1 MTIEAPPTD
10 PEATRPASSRT
21 APAVPA
27 VRSRRRAPERREIAL
42 TLGLVLLLNIPG
54 GFLQLA
60 NLRWGLL
67 ATQILFIA
75 APVFLAI
82 RLFYL
87 DARAVLPLRWPGPA
101 FLAGAAL
108 GIAGLNHFLNYA
120 LIWQDRF
127 LPLPGLWQGL
137 FEDLAAYEGP
147 ADLVLLL
154 LLVGV
159 VPAVCEELLFRGF
172 VQAGLLREFESAPK
186 AILVGALVF
195 AGFHL
200 NPWRLSVLLVIGL
213 YLGFLTQRSASLL
226 PAMLAHALNNVLSIS
241 LAELPDAWRSSLVQ
255 SPWSHAGAA
264 VCVVA
269 ATLLLR
275 PSSWRPEIRML

>member
-1 MTIEAPPTD
+1 MTIETPPDD
-10 PEATRPASSRT
+10 PDPPQPASSGDA
-21 APAVPA
+21 APARA
-27 VRSRRRAPERREIAL
+27 ARFLRRAPERREIAL

-87 DARAVLPLRWPGPA
+87 DPRAVLPLRWPGPA
-101 FLAGAAL
+101 LLAGAAL

-120 LIWQDRF
+120 LLWQDRYF
-127 LPLPGLWQGL
+127 PLPGLWQGL
-137 FEDLAAYEGP
+137 FEDLAAYDGP
-147 ADLVLLL
+147 ADFVLLL
-154 LLVGV
+154 VLVGV

-186 AILVGALVF
+186 AIVVGALVF

-200 NPWRLSVLLVIGL
+200 NPWRLLVLLVIGL
-213 YLGFLTQRSASLL
+213 YLGFLAQRSASLL
-226 PAMLAHALNNVLSIS
+226 PAMLAHALNNVLSMS
-241 LAELPDAWRSSLVQ
+241 LAELPDAWREPLVLSS
-255 SPWSHAGAA
+255 WSHAGAA
-264 VCVVA
+264 GCLIA
-269 ATLLLR
+269 AALLLG
-275 PSSWRPEIRML
+275 PPAWKQEIRML

>member
-1 MTIEAPPTD
+1 LA
-10 PEATRPASSRT
+10 ARFL
-21 APAVPA
+21 
-27 VRSRRRAPERREIAL
+27 RRAPERREIAL

-60 NLRWGLL
+60 NLRWGLF

-82 RLFYL
+82 HVFYL
-87 DARAVLPLRWPGPA
+87 DPGAVLPLRWPGSSL
-101 FLAGAAL
+101 LAGAAF

-120 LIWQDRF
+120 LLWQDRYF
-127 LPLPGLWQGL
+127 PLPTLWQGL
-137 FEDLAAYEGP
+137 FEELAAYDGP

-200 NPWRLSVLLVIGL
+200 NPWRMLVLLAIGV
-213 YLGFLTQRSASLL
+213 YLGFLARRSGSLL

-241 LAELPDAWRSSLVQ
+241 LAELPEAWRDSLVQ
-255 SPWSHAGAA
+255 SSWSHAGAA
-264 VCVVA
+264 GCLVA
-269 ATLLLR
+269 AALLLG
-275 PSSWRPEIRML
+275 PSGWRQEFRML

>member
-1 MTIEAPPTD
+1 MTFEAPPSD
-10 PEATRPASSRT
+10 PGPRQADSAGAA
-21 APAVPA
+21 APAPA
-27 VRSRRRAPERREIAL
+27 ARFLRRAPERREIAL

-54 GFLQLA
+54 AFLQVA
-60 NLRWGLL
+60 SLRWGLL
-67 ATQILFIA
+67 VTQILFIA

-101 FLAGAAL
+101 SLAGAAL

-120 LIWQDRF
+120 LLWQDRF
-127 LPLPGLWQGL
+127 FPLPELQKNL
-137 FEDLAAYEGP
+137 FEDLAAYNGP
-147 ADLVLLL
+147 ADFALLL

-172 VQAGLLREFESAPK
+172 VQAGLLREFESVPK
-186 AILVGALVF
+186 AILVGALLF

-200 NPWRLSVLLVIGL
+200 NPWRLFVLLVIGL
-213 YLGFLTQRSASLL
+213 YLGFLAQHSGSLV

-241 LAELPDAWRSSLVQ
+241 IAELPDAWREPLVQ
-255 SPWSHAGAA
+255 SSSSHAGAA
-264 VCVVA
+264 ACVVA
-269 ATLLLR
+269 AAVLLR
-275 PSSWRPEIRML
+275 PRAWRPEIRML